1 VTRVAVNGSA
11 EVDIDATPE
20 QVLDAIAAVEDLP
33 ERSGS
38 HSSAE
43 VETRHDDGRPNRV
56 RAKVSAAGMS
66 DEEVTDYTWEEPGS
80 VSWTLVSSSFQ
91 SKQNGTYTLTPS
103 GGSTRV
109 KLDLEVD
116 VKVPLPGFILK
127 RILKGALDTGTK
139 GLKTYVESR

>member
-1 VTRVAVNGSA
+1 MAVSGSS
-11 EVDIDATPE
+11 EIQIDATPE

-38 HSSAE
+38 HQSAE

-56 RAKVSAAGMS
+56 RAKVSAAGMN
-66 DEEVTDYTWEEPGS
+66 DEEVTDYTWDEPGS

-103 GGSTRV
+103 GSGTLA

-139 GLKTYVESR
+139 GLKKYVESR

>member
-1 VTRVAVNGSA
+1 VSGSS
-11 EVDIDATPE
+11 EIDIDATPE

-38 HSSAE
+38 HQSAE
-43 VETRHDDGRPNRV
+43 VESRHPGGRPSRV

-66 DEEVTDYTWEEPGS
+66 DEEVTDYTWDEPGS

-91 SKQNGTYTLTPS
+91 STQNGTYTLTPS
-103 GGSTRV
+103 GSGTQV

-139 GLKTYVESR
+139 GLKKYVESR

>member
-1 VTRVAVNGSA
+1 VSGSA
-11 EVDIDATPE
+11 EVEIDATPE

-38 HSSAE
+38 HQSAE
-43 VETRHDDGRPNRV
+43 VESRHPDGRPSRV

-66 DEEVTDYTWEEPGS
+66 DEEVTDYTWDEPGT

-103 GGSTRV
+103 GSGTHV
-109 KLDLEVD
+109 TLDLEVD
-116 VKVPLPGFILK
+116 VKVPLPGFLLK
-127 RILKGALDTGTK
+127 RILKGALETGTK
-139 GLKTYVESR
+139 GLKKHVESR